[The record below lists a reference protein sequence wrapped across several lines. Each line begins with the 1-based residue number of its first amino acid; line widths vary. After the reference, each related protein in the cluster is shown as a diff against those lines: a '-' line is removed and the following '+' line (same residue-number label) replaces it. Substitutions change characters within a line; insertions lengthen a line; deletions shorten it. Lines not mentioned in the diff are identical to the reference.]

1 MAGHGG
7 KFRWST
13 NTYRRIAVAGR
24 LEGRIALVSAALEG
38 IGLAIAVCLASAGA
52 TVIISVLDVVDS
64 DAARSACAQI
74 AGAAY
79 CRLDATQ
86 EADWQAVR
94 DQIAKDYGHL
104 DILVNNVGSD
114 LTGKVQD
121 IELADWRRLMALNL
135 DSVFLGT
142 KTFQPL
148 LARAGRSTPYGSSI
162 VNISSIMGLVGMAE
176 VSAYN
181 ASKGAVRLLTKSN
194 ALEFA
199 EAGIPIRVNSVH
211 PGFVETPLLHQG
223 MERWAA
229 RDGGVTADE
238 LIAAMRQATPVKRLA
253 QPIEIGKVV
262 AFLASDDASYMTGSE
277 VVVDGGWTAR

>member
-1 MAGHGG
+1 MA
-7 KFRWST
+7 T
-13 NTYRRIAVAGR
+13 RR
-24 LEGRIALVSAALEG
+24 LDGRIALVSGGLRG
-38 IGLAIAVCLASAGA
+38 IGRAICQCLAANGA
-52 TVIISVLDVVDS
+52 TVIITDLDGEDSPQVVEALEAIGNAS
-64 DAARSACAQI
+64 YI
-74 AGAAY
+74 T
-79 CRLDATQ
+79 LDATQ
-86 EADWQAVR
+86 ENAWLAAR
-94 DQIAKDYGHL
+94 AKIERDYGHL

-121 IELADWRRLMALNL
+121 LALADWRRLMTLNV
-135 DSVFLGT
+135 DTVFLGT

-148 LARAGRSTPYGSSI
+148 LAKAGASTPYGSSI
-162 VNISSIMGLVGMAE
+162 INVSSIMGLVGMGD

-181 ASKGAVRLLTKSN
+181 ASKGAVRLFSKSN

-199 EAGIPIRVNSVH
+199 DAGIPIRVNSIH

-229 RDGGVTADE
+229 RDGCTAQE
-238 LIAAMRQATPVKRLA
+238 LIDAMAQATPVKRLA